1 MILGRVIG
9 NAVATVKHR
18 CFEGKIVLVIQP
30 VAMDGR
36 TPKGRT
42 FLSVDSVQAGQGDL
56 VLVAR
61 EGNCARQVLG
71 SDDDPLHSV
80 ILGVVDDLQLPADGV
95 AVGARH
101 AGVEPGATA
110 RTGSA
115 S

>member
-18 CFEGKIVLVIQP
+18 CFEGKSVLVIQP
-30 VAMDGR
+30 VGMDGR
-36 TPKGRT
+36 TPKGRS

-71 SDDDPLHSV
+71 NDDDPLHSV
-80 ILGVVDDLQLPADGV
+80 ILGIVDDLERPGDGV
-95 AVGARH
+95 AVGARQPN
-101 AGVEPGATA
+101 VEPAGAA
-110 RTGSA
+110 GGGA